1 MAFTERIYQANP
13 AEISGGDQ
21 IKNQSNHSTM
31 AAVIKSSASIK
42 NVFQYNEHKLK
53 QYAAQLIHSMNQGKD
68 TSSWDLPITAG
79 HSKSSLR

>member
-1 MAFTERIYQANP
+1 
-13 AEISGGDQ
+13 
-21 IKNQSNHSTM
+21 M